1 MTLARTPIA
10 DNKSL
15 NQFRELAKQEGEFW
29 HHLFEVQ
36 LATGLRSI
44 DVREMTWCSVDL
56 EKGLVTIHE
65 SKQTKAKLTKA
76 TNKKL
81 QTSALPKLKQYLR
94 AIAVETGNDDLKTVV
109 LAASS
114 LEMALEFAAIMGAD
128 DKASQWLNEYY
139 EQNRAQVQQ
148 EIIKSGSAKHKAR
161 IIDISGNKTAMDIL
175 KLRHEKYGV
184 RSELVFS
191 TLTLNSNRSSDD
203 KPVTRQ
209 SVYRIMQKLQ
219 NKLEQ
224 WRESL
229 SKAARERLQSLRLGC
244 HTLRKSAAT
253 ALYRASKD
261 IALVSKWIGHSNPAV
276 TMAYIG
282 LDQQSIQDADCQLSQ
297 LLEG

>member
-10 DNKSL
+10 DNESL

-29 HHLFEVQ
+29 YHLFEVQ

-44 DVREMTWCSVDL
+44 DVRELTWCSVDL
-56 EKGLVTIHE
+56 EKGSITVHE

-76 TNKKL
+76 TNKNL
-81 QTSALPKLKQYLR
+81 QNSALPKLKQHLR
-94 AIAVETGNDDLKTVV
+94 TLAVQTGNDDLKTVV

-114 LEMALEFAAIMGAD
+114 LEMALEFAAIMGVDEEARE
-128 DKASQWLNEYY
+128 WLNRYY
-139 EQNRAQVQQ
+139 NANRSQVQQ

-161 IIDISGNKTAMDIL
+161 IIDISGNKTVMKIL
-175 KLRHEKYGV
+175 KFRNEKYGV

-191 TLTLNSNRSSDD
+191 GLTLNSNRSSDD

-219 NKLEQ
+219 TKLEQ

-229 SKAARERLQSLRLGC
+229 SQAARERFQAIRLGC

-282 LDQQSIQDADCQLSQ
+282 LDQQSIQDADCKLSE
-297 LLEG
+297 LLGG